1 MPFDVFALRDQV
13 VSEYQSYVTSFINIL
28 DQRVAGFV
36 TGELDQGR
44 LWPEAVL
51 QLNPAFERMSDL
63 KSLVREGV
71 ILPESARFF
80 GESLTL
86 YRHQEEALRIARQR
100 QHYIVSTG
108 TGSGKSI
115 TYLLPIVDDIFRSK
129 PGEASVRA
137 LIVYPM
143 NALINSQLAALKD
156 YAENRWGK
164 NCPIRFAR
172 YTGQD
177 KEEAKQEVR
186 NNPPHILLTNYV
198 MLEYMLLRPWDRNM
212 LRQAT
217 GKLRFLVADELHVY
231 RGRQG
236 ADVAMLMRR
245 LRQAS
250 GRDDLVCIGTSAT
263 ISTAGGRD
271 RRRAEIAE
279 AGSRLF
285 GVTVE
290 RRNVVDETLRRVTTV
305 DAPDE
310 GQPLRGAVQAPR
322 PGNDVERLS
331 KHPLAAWVETTF
343 GLDKEDGRLVR
354 RKPITY
360 REGLKRLVE
369 LSGVSEGACDGA
381 LKAVLEDG
389 NSAEVAQDEPFFAFR
404 LHQFLSSGSSVYAT
418 VEPTDA
424 RQFNMEGQYALP
436 SSGSS
441 GNRLLFPL
449 AFCREC
455 GQEYYLA
462 ALKSGEGG
470 EILQPR
476 APQLNAA
483 EDEDLGEYG
492 YFTLDAED
500 LWNDDDSDLPYTWFV
515 QRKSGPALKPEFRKQ
530 RPQRLFVAPDG
541 SVSRVV
547 KDGTAA
553 GWFQPKPFLICLQC
567 GGAYDRRDSEFAKLA
582 TLTQTGRS
590 TATTVLTGAIVA
602 GLTKD
607 PEIEADSRK
616 ALSFTDNRQDAS
628 LQAGHINDFSQIM
641 LVRSAILGAVSQ
653 HGRLGLDVLGARA
666 FDALQMS
673 SAGFMTEPARPG
685 DPGWNQA
692 RSALIDVLEYRAVAD
707 LARAWRVIQ
716 PDLEQ
721 CGLVSIDYEGLAE
734 LASRDDL
741 WRDAPAMA
749 AAAVDT
755 REFVLRAILNHLRRS
770 LAIKSPVLEADHRRK
785 IQRNSQQWLREP
797 WSLEESDVWKGEAV
811 AYLPGVE
818 PEANELA
825 GMRLSARSALAAFVR
840 SSRRSRLP
848 YDLKQDQAEALIL
861 AIVKVLRGNI
871 LTIVTRS
878 GKERAV
884 QINGAVLRWVA
895 GNGQAPGPDPVRARH
910 LYLLRPELTR
920 REANAYYSTLY
931 RERAA
936 TLTGLHAQPHTG
948 AVVAEKREQ
957 RESDFRAG
965 KLPILCCSPTMELGI
980 DIRDLYAVH
989 LRNIP
994 PTPANYA
1001 QRSGRAGRGGRPALI
1016 VAFASQ
1022 GNAHDQYFFHQSS
1035 RMVHGSVERPRFDL
1049 GNQELIEAHL
1059 HSVWMQHIGIGL
1071 KSSMVDVVDIELKNL
1086 PMRSD
1091 LDQQLTMS
1099 DPARGRLLEVFEA
1112 IAKSVGEPLQN
1123 ALWFRPE
1130 WLAQTLDGSADA
1142 FKGSFEPWRQLYI
1155 AACIQRDAARKRAD
1169 TAKLK
1174 KDAEQAR
1181 QEAREAERDIDLL
1194 LNRSDRWEE
1203 TDFYPYRYLGSQAF
1217 IPGYNFPRLPVRAL
1231 LRSGG
1236 DTEVVDRPRFLGLSE
1251 FGPNNIVYHEG
1262 RRHSV
1267 TGLMLGAGGLETR
1280 MLSARLCTRCGFVHR
1295 DGEALNSHCTH
1306 CAVELPGNSEIAPK
1320 LYAMAVVRALPR
1332 DRITSDEEER
1342 RREGYEINTHFR
1354 TTPGVEDRRA
1364 SLMSAADQPLLEA
1377 HYLMGA
1383 ELWRINHGWKRGRTD
1398 NGATVKRGGF
1408 SVDAKSGKWVSI
1420 DQDGTAVQ
1428 PAAAIATGVKPYVSD
1443 RRNILFLRPVS
1454 QGPADEGFLTSVAY
1468 AIQRAIQVI
1477 YEVEEQEIAVE
1488 LIGDGDYRRII
1499 LWEAAEGGV
1508 GIWERLIAEPTA
1520 FADIARKALELCH
1533 FDPNTGD
1540 EQPEWKDKCGPACY
1554 ECLLSYSNQ
1563 LQHRLIDRHKIRDF
1577 LLAAARSRLVEHMA
1591 GRTRDEQYQ
1600 WLRERVDPASSFE
1613 RAVLDYLYKEG
1624 HRLPDLTQ
1632 HRPTEQV
1639 MVQTDFYY
1647 DRGAVPGVCVFVD
1660 GPHHDDPDQARHDK
1674 EVRGEL
1680 EHLGF
1685 RVIAIRHDRPLG
1697 EQVEQHSDVFR

>member
-1 MPFDVFALRDQV
+1 
-13 VSEYQSYVTSFINIL
+13 
-28 DQRVAGFV
+28 
-36 TGELDQGR
+36 
-44 LWPEAVL
+44 
-51 QLNPAFERMSDL
+51 
-63 KSLVREGV
+63 
-71 ILPESARFF
+71 
-80 GESLTL
+80 
-86 YRHQEEALRIARQR
+86 
-100 QHYIVSTG
+100 
-108 TGSGKSI
+108 
-115 TYLLPIVDDIFRSK
+115 
-129 PGEASVRA
+129 
-137 LIVYPM
+137 
-143 NALINSQLAALKD
+143 
-156 YAENRWGK
+156 
-164 NCPIRFAR
+164 
-172 YTGQD
+172 
-177 KEEAKQEVR
+177 
-186 NNPPHILLTNYV
+186 
-198 MLEYMLLRPWDRNM
+198 
-212 LRQAT
+212 
-217 GKLRFLVADELHVY
+217 
-231 RGRQG
+231 
-236 ADVAMLMRR
+236 
-245 LRQAS
+245 
-250 GRDDLVCIGTSAT
+250 
-263 ISTAGGRD
+263 
-271 RRRAEIAE
+271 
-279 AGSRLF
+279 
-285 GVTVE
+285 
-290 RRNVVDETLRRVTTV
+290 
-305 DAPDE
+305 
-310 GQPLRGAVQAPR
+310 
-322 PGNDVERLS
+322 
-331 KHPLAAWVETTF
+331 
-343 GLDKEDGRLVR
+343 
-354 RKPITY
+354 
-360 REGLKRLVE
+360 
-369 LSGVSEGACDGA
+369 
-381 LKAVLEDG
+381 
-389 NSAEVAQDEPFFAFR
+389 
-404 LHQFLSSGSSVYAT
+404 
-418 VEPTDA
+418 
-424 RQFNMEGQYALP
+424 
-436 SSGSS
+436 
-441 GNRLLFPL
+441 
-449 AFCREC
+449 
-455 GQEYYLA
+455 
-462 ALKSGEGG
+462 
-470 EILQPR
+470 
-476 APQLNAA
+476 
-483 EDEDLGEYG
+483 
-492 YFTLDAED
+492 
-500 LWNDDDSDLPYTWFV
+500 
-515 QRKSGPALKPEFRKQ
+515 
-530 RPQRLFVAPDG
+530 
-541 SVSRVV
+541 
-547 KDGTAA
+547 
-553 GWFQPKPFLICLQC
+553 
-567 GGAYDRRDSEFAKLA
+567 
-582 TLTQTGRS
+582 
-590 TATTVLTGAIVA
+590 
-602 GLTKD
+602 
-607 PEIEADSRK
+607 
-616 ALSFTDNRQDAS
+616 
-628 LQAGHINDFSQIM
+628 
-641 LVRSAILGAVSQ
+641 
-653 HGRLGLDVLGARA
+653 
-666 FDALQMS
+666 
-673 SAGFMTEPARPG
+673 
-685 DPGWNQA
+685 
-692 RSALIDVLEYRAVAD
+692 
-707 LARAWRVIQ
+707 
-716 PDLEQ
+716 
-721 CGLVSIDYEGLAE
+721 
-734 LASRDDL
+734 
-741 WRDAPAMA
+741 
-749 AAAVDT
+749 
-755 REFVLRAILNHLRRS
+755 
-770 LAIKSPVLEADHRRK
+770 
-785 IQRNSQQWLREP
+785 
-797 WSLEESDVWKGEAV
+797 
-811 AYLPGVE
+811 
-818 PEANELA
+818 
-825 GMRLSARSALAAFVR
+825 
-840 SSRRSRLP
+840 
-848 YDLKQDQAEALIL
+848 
-861 AIVKVLRGNI
+861 
-871 LTIVTRS
+871 
-878 GKERAV
+878 
-884 QINGAVLRWVA
+884 
-895 GNGQAPGPDPVRARH
+895 PGPDPVRARH

-1697 EQVEQHSDVFR
+1697 EQGEQHS